1 MAFNLTVMKNQIL
14 TLLLVL
20 AISSVAWAQNADY
33 AFKVLAN
40 KGISEVKSGETWHQ
54 IRTGVALKLDDE
66 IKVADNSYIGL
77 VHATGKPLELK
88 QAGSYKVADLASK
101 IKASSGVLNKYTDFI
116 LSSNSAEAKKNK
128 LNATGAVH
136 RGDADAKPIQL
147 LLPDRQHSN
156 VIGNSVLVSW
166 EESDVQGPFLV
177 IFKNMFDEELFRV
190 ETAEKFIHADLSV
203 PRLANQNAII
213 VEVQSA
219 SNKSLVS
226 NQSMLKKLAGADAEN
241 VKKQLDEM
249 GPDIQEA
256 SALNKW
262 ILAGFYEQNKL
273 YIDALTSLSEAHRLA
288 PDVPE
293 IKEAY
298 EDFLARHGYK
308 K

>member
-1 MAFNLTVMKNQIL
+1 
-14 TLLLVL
+14 
-20 AISSVAWAQNADY
+20 
-33 AFKVLAN
+33 
-40 KGISEVKSGETWHQ
+40 
-54 IRTGVALKLDDE
+54 
-66 IKVADNSYIGL
+66 
-77 VHATGKPLELK
+77 
-88 QAGSYKVADLASK
+88 
-101 IKASSGVLNKYTDFI
+101 
-116 LSSNSAEAKKNK
+116 
-128 LNATGAVH
+128 
-136 RGDADAKPIQL
+136 
-147 LLPDRQHSN
+147 
-156 VIGNSVLVSW
+156 
-166 EESDVQGPFLV
+166 
-177 IFKNMFDEELFRV
+177 MFDEELFRV